1 LNLWV
6 QTYLI
11 ADCLLKQ
18 SLMLGVYKLQ
28 RKKRLMIPILFLLPS
43 IIFLATFV
51 YIPLI
56 QNFYNSFFD
65 FSVFSQT
72 KTFVGL
78 ENFKILLSD
87 KVVSVA
93 LLNNFK
99 YAVISVVFQVG
110 FALVLAYILENHVFR
125 RVAPF
130 FRVVYFMPVMI
141 SISVIALLFG
151 FVYNPQMGLLNS
163 FLELVGLESLAKV
176 WLGNSTTAIYAV
188 IAMSQWQSIG
198 FIMMLFIVA
207 IQKIPKELYEAADI
221 DGAGSIR
228 KFFSVTVP
236 QVKETIFVNTLI
248 TITGSMLVF
257 NEPYILTNGGPGFS
271 SMTMSVHMYQVGFVK
286 DNMGYASTLAVIIF
300 LLTAILAL
308 IQIRISR
315 TGKDD

>member
-1 LNLWV
+1 
-6 QTYLI
+6 LI
-11 ADCLLKQ
+11 GGE
-18 SLMLGVYKLQ
+18 SMS
-28 RKKRLMIPILFLLPS
+28 RKKMKIIPILFLLPS
-43 IIFLATFV
+43 ILFLTTFV
-51 YIPLI
+51 YVPLL

-65 FSVFSQT
+65 FSVFSPT
-72 KTFVGL
+72 KTFVGWD
-78 ENFKILLSD
+78 NFKILFTD
-87 KVVSVA
+87 KVISVA

-99 YAVISVVFQVG
+99 YAIISVALQVG
-110 FALVLAYILENHVFR
+110 LALVLAYILEDKVFG

-163 FLELVGLESLAKV
+163 FLELIGLESIAEV

-221 DGAGSIR
+221 DGAGKIR

-236 QVKETIFVNTLI
+236 QVKEAIFVNTLI

-271 SMTMSVHMYQVGFVK
+271 SMTMSVHMYQEGFVK
-286 DNMGYASTLAVIIF
+286 DNMGYASALAVIIF
-300 LLTAILAL
+300 VMTAILA
-308 IQIRISR
+308 IVQIRLSR
-315 TGKDD
+315 TGRDD

>member
-1 LNLWV
+1 M
-6 QTYLI
+6 
-11 ADCLLKQ
+11 
-18 SLMLGVYKLQ
+18 S
-28 RKKRLMIPILFLLPS
+28 RKKMKIIPILFLLPS
-43 IIFLATFV
+43 ILFLTTFV
-51 YIPLI
+51 YVPLI

-65 FSVFSQT
+65 FSVFSPT
-72 KTFVGL
+72 KTFVGWD
-78 ENFKILLSD
+78 NFKILFTD
-87 KVVSVA
+87 KVISVA

-99 YAVISVVFQVG
+99 YAIISVALQVG
-110 FALVLAYILENHVFR
+110 LALVLAYILEDKVFG

-163 FLELVGLESLAKV
+163 FLELIGLESIAEV

-221 DGAGSIR
+221 DGAGKIR

-236 QVKETIFVNTLI
+236 QVKEAIFVNTLI

-271 SMTMSVHMYQVGFVK
+271 SMTMSVHMYQEGFVK
-286 DNMGYASTLAVIIF
+286 DNMGYASALAVIIF
-300 LLTAILAL
+300 VMTAILA
-308 IQIRISR
+308 IVQIRLSR
-315 TGKDD
+315 TGRDD

>member
-1 LNLWV
+1 
-6 QTYLI
+6 
-11 ADCLLKQ
+11 
-18 SLMLGVYKLQ
+18 ML
-28 RKKRLMIPILFLLPS
+28 RKRNRMIPALFLLPS
-43 IIFLATFV
+43 ILFLVIFV

-56 QNFYNSFFD
+56 QNFYNSFFA
-65 FSVFSQT
+65 FSVFSPT

-78 ENFKILLSD
+78 DNFKVLLAD

-93 LLNNFK
+93 LVNNFL
-99 YAVISVVFQVG
+99 YAIISVALQVA
-110 FALVLAYILENHVFR
+110 FALVLAYILENKFFR

-163 FLELVGLESLAKV
+163 FLELVGLESLGKA
-176 WLGNSTTAIYAV
+176 WLGNPDSAIYAV

-207 IQKIPKELYEAADI
+207 IQKIPTELYEAADI
-221 DGAGSIR
+221 DGASNVR
-228 KFFSVTVP
+228 KFFSITVP
-236 QVKETIFVNTLI
+236 SVREAIFVNTLI

-257 NEPYILTNGGPGFS
+257 NEPFILTNGGPGYS
-271 SMTMSVHMYQVGFVK
+271 SITMAVHMYQQGFGK
-286 DNMGYASTLAVIIF
+286 DNMGYASTLALIIF
-300 LLTAILAL
+300 VLTAILAL

>member
-1 LNLWV
+1 
-6 QTYLI
+6 
-11 ADCLLKQ
+11 
-18 SLMLGVYKLQ
+18 MH
-28 RKKRLMIPILFLLPS
+28 RKKMKIMPILFLLPS
-43 IIFLATFV
+43 ILFLTTFV
-51 YIPLI
+51 YVPLI

-65 FSVFSQT
+65 FSVFSPA
-72 KTFVGL
+72 KTFVGWD
-78 ENFKILLSD
+78 NFRILLTD
-87 KVVSVA
+87 KVISVA

-99 YAVISVVFQVG
+99 YAIISVALQVG
-110 FALVLAYILENHVFR
+110 LALVLAYILEDKIFG

-163 FLELVGLESLAKV
+163 FLELIGLESIAEV

-221 DGAGSIR
+221 DGAGKIR
-228 KFFSVTVP
+228 KFFSITVP
-236 QVKETIFVNTLI
+236 QVKEAIFVNTLI

-271 SMTMSVHMYQVGFVK
+271 SMTMSVHMYQEGFVK
-286 DNMGYASTLAVIIF
+286 DNMGYASSLAVIIF
-300 LLTAILAL
+300 VITALLAIV
-308 IQIRISR
+308 QIRLSR
-315 TGKDD
+315 TGRDD

>member
-1 LNLWV
+1 
-6 QTYLI
+6 
-11 ADCLLKQ
+11 
-18 SLMLGVYKLQ
+18 ML
-28 RKKRLMIPILFLLPS
+28 RKNKMIPILFLLPS
-43 IIFLATFV
+43 IIFLLIFV

-56 QNFYNSFFD
+56 QNFYNSLFD

-78 ENFKILLSD
+78 DNFKLLLND

-99 YAVISVVFQVG
+99 YAIISVILQVG
-110 FALVLAYILENHVFR
+110 LALVLAYILEDRIFR

-163 FLELVGLESLAKV
+163 FLELVGLDSWAKV

-198 FIMMLFIVA
+198 FIMMLFIVS
-207 IQKIPKELYEAADI
+207 IQKIPKEMYEAAEI
-221 DGAGSIR
+221 DGASKIR
-228 KFFSVTVP
+228 QFFSITVP
-236 QVKETIFVNTLI
+236 QVKEAIFVNTLI

-271 SMTMSVHMYQVGFVK
+271 SMTMSVHMYQVGFLK
-286 DNMGYASTLAVIIF
+286 DNMGYASTLAIVIF
-300 LLTAILAL
+300 LLTALLAL